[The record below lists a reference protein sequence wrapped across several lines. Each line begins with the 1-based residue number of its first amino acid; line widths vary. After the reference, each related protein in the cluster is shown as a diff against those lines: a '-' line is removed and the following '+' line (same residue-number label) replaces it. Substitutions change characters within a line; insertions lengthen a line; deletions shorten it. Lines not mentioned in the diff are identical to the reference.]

1 MKLKTTIIGF
11 ALALAACSNEGPDLS
26 EQQLRAVGFGSYT
39 EQFQTRGSDVQRAI
53 PDGGSMG
60 VYAYYH
66 DGSTWA
72 DDADALSLDASANK
86 LMPDFMWNQQC
97 TYSADLDAFVYTPLK
112 YWPNEESDKLSFI
125 AYYPYTAENP
135 GNPESPAYPENP
147 SGLQTLLTN
156 SGKGLPS
163 FNFTVKDNAADQVD
177 LLVSDLIVDLPQT
190 RDTED
195 DPGTPFNDLSIY
207 DKVKFLFHHALAKV
221 EFRIVA
227 DADIRKDIVKFRLSK
242 LEITHIKKTGTLTT
256 SYDAGTSATSLS
268 WSGQSNEHPY
278 AFKTYVP
285 QLLMPQTLV
294 AAKLDL
300 NYSITFKSDG
310 TTYHYYGSQEGE
322 GGTVTGTLVADE
334 HYTYSNTASIQLNK
348 MKLTGTNEALTKWLP
363 NHHYIYTIRLRAN
376 RIEFTGEVVDW
387 GDKPTADIIEVK
399 E

>member
-125 AYYPYTAENP
+125 AYYPFTNP
-135 GNPESPAYPENP
+135 ASPDQT
-147 SGLQTLLTN
+147 GLTPLLTN
-156 SGKGLPS
+156 SGKGLPR
-163 FNFTVKDNAADQVD
+163 FNFTVKDDPADQVD

-256 SYDAGTSATSLS
+256 NYDAGTSATSLS
-268 WSGQSNEHPY
+268 WNGQSNEHPY

-294 AAKLDL
+294 DAMLDL

-310 TTYHYYGSQEGE
+310 TSYHYYGSQEGE

-334 HYTYSNTASIQLNK
+334 EYTYNNEASLQLNE
-348 MKLTGTNEALTKWLP
+348 MKLTGTNTPLTEWLP

-376 RIEFTGEVVDW
+376 RIDFTGEVVDW
-387 GDKPTADIIEVK
+387 GDTQETEGIEIK
-399 E
+399 EE

>member
-1 MKLKTTIIGF
+1 V
-11 ALALAACSNEGPDLS
+11 D
-26 EQQLRAVGFGSYT
+26 FGSYT
-39 EQFQTRGSDVQRAI
+39 EQFQTRGGELKRAI

-66 DGSTWA
+66 DGSLWA
-72 DDADALSLDASANK
+72 TDAANNQ
-86 LMPDFMWNQQC
+86 PDFMWNQQR
-97 TYSADLDAFVYTPLK
+97 TYNADLNAFVYAPLK

-125 AYYPYTAENP
+125 AYYPYTNP
-135 GNPESPAYPENP
+135 ASPEGPASPAQT
-147 SGLQTLLTN
+147 GLTPLLTN

-163 FNFTVKDNAADQVD
+163 FNFTVKDDAADQVD

-242 LEITHIKKTGTLTT
+242 LEITNINKTGTLTT

-285 QLLMPQTLV
+285 QLLMPQPLANTAMLN
-294 AAKLDL
+294 L

-310 TTYHYYGSQEGE
+310 TSYHYYGSQEGE
-322 GGTVTGTLVADE
+322 GGTVTGTPVADE
-334 HYTYSNTASIQLNK
+334 EYTYTNQATLQLNE
-348 MKLTGTNEALTKWLP
+348 MKQTGSGEELTEWLP

-387 GDKPTADIIEVK
+387 GDTQETEGIEIK
-399 E
+399 EE

>member
-1 MKLKTTIIGF
+1 M
-11 ALALAACSNEGPDLS
+11 ALAACSNEGPDLS

-86 LMPDFMWNQQC
+86 LLPDFMWNQQC

-125 AYYPYTAENP
+125 AYYPFTNP
-135 GNPESPAYPENP
+135 DILEGPASPAQT
-147 SGLQTLLTN
+147 GLTPLITN

-163 FNFTVKDNAADQVD
+163 FNFTVTDDAEDQVD

-242 LEITHIKKTGTLTT
+242 LEITHINKTGTLTT
-256 SYDAGTSATSLS
+256 SYDAGTSTTSLS
-268 WSGQSNEHPY
+268 WSGQSNEQAY

-285 QLLMPQTLV
+285 QLLMPQPLDD
-294 AAKLDL
+294 AMLDL
-300 NYSITFKSDG
+300 SYSITFKSDG
-310 TTYHYYGSQEGE
+310 TTYHYPEV
-322 GGTVTGTLVADE
+322 GTTPVADE
-334 HYTYSNTASIQLNK
+334 EYTYNNQATLQLNE
-348 MKLTGTNEALTKWLP
+348 MKQTGTNTPLTEWLP

-387 GDKPTADIIEVK
+387 GDTQETEGIEIK
-399 E
+399 EE

>member
-1 MKLKTTIIGF
+1 
-11 ALALAACSNEGPDLS
+11 
-26 EQQLRAVGFGSYT
+26 
-39 EQFQTRGSDVQRAI
+39 
-53 PDGGSMG
+53 
-60 VYAYYH
+60 
-66 DGSTWA
+66 
-72 DDADALSLDASANK
+72 
-86 LMPDFMWNQQC
+86 MPDFMWNQQC

-112 YWPNEESDKLSFI
+112 YWPNEENDKLSFI
-125 AYYPYTAENP
+125 AYYPYTNP
-135 GNPESPAYPENP
+135 DIQEVPASPDQT
-147 SGLQTLLTN
+147 GLTPLLTN
-156 SGKGLPS
+156 SGKGLPR
-163 FNFTVKDNAADQVD
+163 FNFTVKDDAADQVD

-242 LEITHIKKTGTLTT
+242 LEITHINKTGTLTT
-256 SYDAGTSATSLS
+256 NYDAGTSATSLS

-294 AAKLDL
+294 DAKLDL

-310 TTYHYYGSQEGE
+310 TSYHYYGSQEGE

-348 MKLTGTNEALTKWLP
+348 MKQTGTNTPLTEWLP

-387 GDKPTADIIEVK
+387 GASVNVDNIEI
-399 E
+399 EEP

>member
-1 MKLKTTIIGF
+1 M
-11 ALALAACSNEGPDLS
+11 ALAACSNEGPDLS

-86 LMPDFMWNQQC
+86 LLPDFMWNQQC

-125 AYYPYTAENP
+125 AYYPFTAENP

-163 FNFTVKDNAADQVD
+163 FNFTVKDDAEDQVD

-242 LEITHIKKTGTLTT
+242 LEITHINKTGTLTT

-268 WSGQSNEHPY
+268 WSGQSNEQAY

-285 QLLMPQTLV
+285 QLLMPQTLDDD
-294 AAKLDL
+294 AKLDL
-300 NYSITFKSDG
+300 SYSITFKSDG
-310 TTYHYYGSQEGE
+310 TTYHYV
-322 GGTVTGTLVADE
+322 GTTPVADE
-334 HYTYSNTASIQLNK
+334 EYTYTNQATLQLNE
-348 MKLTGTNEALTKWLP
+348 MKQTGTNTPLTEWLP

-387 GDKPTADIIEVK
+387 GDTQETEGIEIK
-399 E
+399 EE

>member
-1 MKLKTTIIGF
+1 M
-11 ALALAACSNEGPDLS
+11 ALAACSNEGPDLS

-86 LMPDFMWNQQC
+86 LLPDFMWNQQC

-125 AYYPYTAENP
+125 AYYPFTNP
-135 GNPESPAYPENP
+135 DILEGPASPAQT
-147 SGLQTLLTN
+147 GLTPLITN

-163 FNFTVKDNAADQVD
+163 FNFTVKDDAEDQVD

-190 RDTED
+190 RDTEA

-242 LEITHIKKTGTLTT
+242 LEITHINKTGTLTT

-268 WSGQSNEHPY
+268 WSGQSNEQAY

-285 QLLMPQTLV
+285 QLLMPQPLDD
-294 AAKLDL
+294 AKLDL
-300 NYSITFKSDG
+300 SYSITFKSDG
-310 TTYHYYGSQEGE
+310 TSYHYYGSQEGE

-348 MKLTGTNEALTKWLP
+348 MKQTGTNTPLTEWLP

-387 GDKPTADIIEVK
+387 GASVNVDNIEI
-399 E
+399 EEP

>member
-1 MKLKTTIIGF
+1 M
-11 ALALAACSNEGPDLS
+11 ALAACSNEGPDLS

-86 LMPDFMWNQQC
+86 LLPDFMWNQQC

-125 AYYPYTAENP
+125 AYYPFTNP
-135 GNPESPAYPENP
+135 DILEGPASPAQT
-147 SGLQTLLTN
+147 GLTPLITN

-163 FNFTVKDNAADQVD
+163 FNFTVKDDAEDQVD

-242 LEITHIKKTGTLTT
+242 LEITHINKTGTLTT
-256 SYDAGTSATSLS
+256 SYDAGTSTTSLS
-268 WSGQSNEHPY
+268 WSGQSNEQAY

-285 QLLMPQTLV
+285 QLLMPQPLDD
-294 AAKLDL
+294 AMLDL
-300 NYSITFKSDG
+300 SYSITFKSDG
-310 TTYHYYGSQEGE
+310 TTYHYPEV
-322 GGTVTGTLVADE
+322 GTTPVADE
-334 HYTYSNTASIQLNK
+334 EYTYNNQATLQLNE
-348 MKLTGTNEALTKWLP
+348 MKQTGTNTPLTEWLP

-387 GDKPTADIIEVK
+387 GDTQETEGIEIK
-399 E
+399 EE